1 MQKQMPLLQS
11 NNWMGCDDAV
21 QVYTVSFF
29 GHRRIYD
36 LIRIERQLEEVVC
49 TLLREQ
55 QYVEFL
61 VGRDGDFDLLAAS
74 VIRRCKREYR
84 SDNSSLVWVL
94 PYMTADYRDHE
105 DSYRKYY
112 NEIEVFS
119 GTHYKAAF
127 RQRNRAII
135 ERSDLAVFY
144 VEKNEGGAYSTMKYA
159 TAQGVEIINL
169 YDIPKQE

>member
-1 MQKQMPLLQS
+1 M
-11 NNWMGCDDAV
+11 

-36 LIRIERQLEEVVC
+36 PIRIERQLEELVRK
-49 TLLREQ
+49 LLREH

-61 VGRDGDFDLLAAS
+61 VGRDGDFDLLVAS

-84 SDNSSLVWVL
+84 NDNSALIWVL
-94 PYMTADYRDHE
+94 PYMTADYRDNE
-105 DSYRKYY
+105 DSYREYY
-112 NEIEVFS
+112 DEIEISS

-127 RQRNRAII
+127 QQRNRSLI

-144 VEKNEGGAYSTMKYA
+144 VEKAEGGAHSTMKYA
-159 TAQGVEIINL
+159 AAQGVEIINL
-169 YDIPKQE
+169 YEVLEEEK